1 MVGFMYC
8 LVYYEGNE
16 NWLWLKIQFWHS
28 HLIAFKK
35 KISVYKIL
43 YSVET
48 CTTLKKLNE
57 GNAYYEEYSF

>member
-1 MVGFMYC
+1 MIEN
-8 LVYYEGNE
+8 LV
-16 NWLWLKIQFWHS
+16 L
-28 HLIAFKK
+28 AFPLNCILKK

-57 GNAYYEEYSF
+57 GNAYYEEYSL